1 MALTDIDAV
10 RLLIGDN
17 QSSPFYPLLSDDQI
31 DYFIELNNRNVRQ
44 AARQAAVSASMAIAW
59 VPTREKTGD
68 IEVWNDYA
76 KQYQLALS
84 YLINENPNTYLASGI
99 MPYAAGISWS
109 DILSNRSDPDVV
121 TSPLTRINSPTPFSN
136 ICCNNEYPNTERSPA
151 VITII
156 E

>member
-1 MALTDIDAV
+1 MALTDREAV

-17 QSSPFYPLLSDDQI
+17 ITSPFYPILSDDQI
-31 DYFIELNNRNVRQ
+31 DYFLTFNNGNVRQ
-44 AARQAAVSASMAIAW
+44 AARQAAVSASMTIAW

-76 KQYQLALS
+76 KQYQIALAGFIS
-84 YLINENPNTYLASGI
+84 ENPNTYLSSGI

-109 DILSNRSDPDVV
+109 DIISNRSDPDVCV
-121 TSPLTRINSPTPFSN
+121 SPLTTINDSYCNNSPYS
-136 ICCNNEYPNTERSPA
+136 ESSPL
-151 VITII
+151 VITIV

>member
-10 RLLIGDN
+10 RLLIGDT

-31 DYFIELNNRNVRQ
+31 EYFLEMFNGSVRQ
-44 AARQAAVSASMAIAW
+44 AARQAAVSASMAISW

-84 YLINENPNTYLASGI
+84 YLINENPNTYLSSGI
-99 MPYAAGISWS
+99 MPYAAGISWE
-109 DILSNRSDPDVV
+109 DIISNRSDPDVV
-121 TSPLTRINSPTPFSN
+121 VSPLTQINSYCWTQDGLQES
-136 ICCNNEYPNTERSPA
+136 SPP
-151 VITII
+151 VITIV